1 MARKPRIEYPGAFY
15 HVMARGNHRES
26 ILKDDSDRERFLK
39 KLLEYKERYGFIL
52 YAYTLMDDH
61 IHLLIEVRK
70 EPISRIMQGLLQ
82 SYTQWYNHKYKTVG
96 HLFQGRYKAIL
107 CDKNSY
113 LLNLVRYIHLNPVR
127 SGMVKDPAK
136 YKWSSHRAYLGFALS
151 KIVDTEFVLSQF
163 SPRLQESRKIYQ
175 SFVLEWINEG
185 KREDFYGT
193 IDQRF
198 LGEEDFIEEVKKKS
212 REELLI
218 EDDVLKNKTLDEIA
232 KEVEKLTGVTLS
244 DLCGRCRKKEIVEAR
259 SLFVRLALLYTKYKR
274 KEIAEYLGRV
284 PRIIPYLVGKLSDE
298 KLQSIKAKLQW

>member
-52 YAYTLMDDH
+52 YAYTLMSDH
-61 IHLLIEVRK
+61 IHLLIEVGK
-70 EPISRIMQGLLQ
+70 EPLSRIMQGLLQ
-82 SYTQWYNHKYKTVG
+82 SHTQWYNHKYKTVG

-127 SGMVKDPAK
+127 AEIVKEPAK
-136 YKWSSHRAYLGFALS
+136 YKWSSHRIYLGLALS
-151 KIVDTEFVLSQF
+151 DIVDTEFVLTQLS
-163 SPRLQESRKIYQ
+163 SNMQESRQIYQ
-175 SFVLEWINEG
+175 SFVQEWVNEN
-185 KREDFYGT
+185 KRENFYGA

-212 REELLI
+212 GKELLI

-244 DLCGRCRKKEIVEAR
+244 DLRGRCRKKEIVEAR
-259 SLFVRLALLYTKYKR
+259 SLFVRLAIIYTKYKR

-284 PRIIPYLVGKLSDE
+284 PRIIPYMERKLSDE
-298 KLQSIKAKLQW
+298 KLQSIKLELQW

>member
-52 YAYTLMDDH
+52 YAYTLMGDH

-127 SGMVKDPAK
+127 AGIVKEPAK
-136 YKWSSHRAYLGFALS
+136 YKWSSHRIYLGLALS

-163 SPRLQESRKIYQ
+163 SPRLRESRKIYQ

-212 REELLI
+212 GKELLI

-244 DLCGRCRKKEIVEAR
+244 DLCNRNRKKEIVEAR

>member
-1 MARKPRIEYPGAFY
+1 MARKSRIEYPGAFY

-26 ILKDDSDRERFLK
+26 IFRDDHDRERFLK

-52 YAYTLMDDH
+52 YAYTLMSDH

-70 EPISRIMQGLLQ
+70 EPLSRVMQGLLQ
-82 SYTQWYNHKYKTVG
+82 SHTQWYNRKYKTVG

-107 CDKNSY
+107 CDKNNY
-113 LLNLVRYIHLNPVR
+113 LLTLLRYIHLNPVR
-127 SGMVKDPAK
+127 AGIVKEPAK
-136 YKWSSHRAYLGFALS
+136 YRWSSHRAYLDLDHS
-151 KIVDTEFVLSQF
+151 DIVDTEFVLTQLS
-163 SPRLQESRKIYQ
+163 SNTQESRQIYQ
-175 SFVLEWINEG
+175 SFVQEWVNES
-185 KREDFYGT
+185 KEEDFYRT

-212 REELLI
+212 GEELLI

-244 DLCGRCRKKEIVEAR
+244 DLYGRCRKKEIVEAR

-284 PRIIPYLVGKLSDE
+284 PRIIAYLVGKLSDE

>member
-1 MARKPRIEYPGAFY
+1 MARKSRIEYPGAFY

-26 ILKDDSDRERFLK
+26 IFRDDPDRERFLK

-52 YAYTLMDDH
+52 YAYTLMSDH

-70 EPISRIMQGLLQ
+70 EPLSRVMQGLLQ
-82 SYTQWYNHKYKTVG
+82 SHTQWYNRKYKTVG

-107 CDKNSY
+107 CDKNNY
-113 LLNLVRYIHLNPVR
+113 LLTLLRYIHLNPVR
-127 SGMVKDPAK
+127 AGIVKEPAK
-136 YKWSSHRAYLGFALS
+136 YRWSSHRAYLDLDHS
-151 KIVDTEFVLSQF
+151 DIVDTEFVLTQLS
-163 SPRLQESRKIYQ
+163 SNTQESRQIYQ
-175 SFVLEWINEG
+175 SFVQEWVNES
-185 KREDFYGT
+185 KEEDFYRT

-212 REELLI
+212 GEELLI

-244 DLCGRCRKKEIVEAR
+244 DLYGRCRKKEIVEAR

-284 PRIIPYLVGKLSDE
+284 PRIIAYLVGKLSDE